1 MLYPGPTPHSSAAHL
16 HLGLEEAYFLL
27 QLLVFLL
34 QPLHTVQIFPTVQGL
49 DQGSL
54 GRKGVLLLPFA
65 PAPRSWQRGRWPQ
78 GFCVESKWPSRFPSQ
93 CLAWAATGRWP

>member
-1 MLYPGPTPHSSAAHL
+1 MLYPGPTPHSPAAHL

-49 DQGSL
+49 DQGRDSRQEIKRDE
-54 GRKGVLLLPFA
+54 RKGLLRNQVPKA
-65 PAPRSWQRGRWPQ
+65 QRLFSCEMRRKKG
-78 GFCVESKWPSRFPSQ
+78 EK
-93 CLAWAATGRWP
+93 